1 MTWLAHYE
9 ELVAS
14 GSAKSAN
21 DTAGLLPTVTWS
33 MHAIRAPTL
42 PWHVNP
48 GQSWSGPTCG
58 LIGRSCRTGA
68 FGVCTSAVGFRDP
81 VPGGLALYEP
91 EDESDQPG
99 IKSAT
104 GTQYELAGRAFP

>member
-1 MTWLAHYE
+1 MRCHR
-9 ELVAS
+9 
-14 GSAKSAN
+14 SA
-21 DTAGLLPTVTWS
+21 
-33 MHAIRAPTL
+33 
-42 PWHVNP
+42 
-48 GQSWSGPTCG
+48 
-58 LIGRSCRTGA
+58 CRTGA

-104 GTQYELAGRAFP
+104 GTQYELAVSSVSLKCHTVMATAVHTIVIVKDVRQTALGRTRVSQRHGNRPQPTPRRARTA